1 MIAILMLK
9 LCFVLI
15 HLLELV
21 GAYAYS
27 SFETYRICSTYTSRS
42 SVLQTQGDSIEY
54 EYLDSGNHKRLER
67 FGNIVLTRPC
77 PSASWKPGLSKK
89 QWREASVTY
98 EDGGWSGVDNIPL
111 LYPELNDGD
120 GEAKS
125 STEFDWKVRINKDLV
140 FTLSISTQGQIGI
153 FPEQIS
159 NWAWIR
165 FMTTRANLYYDINDD
180 TNEEEKLHVLNCF
193 GYTGGSTLAALGTAN
208 VNVTHVDASRTFVN
222 WCKRNVDASGIVSNL
237 PDMRLYKEEEEDN
250 SDDNKKKD
258 QGPPS
263 RCRFLVDDTLSFLK
277 REVRRGKKYNGIILD
292 PPAFGRGPKTKGQN
306 KTWKIDRD
314 LPELIDLL
322 PQLMHPRKPGFLLL
336 TNHDEAFPPNTV
348 VNMLRRA
355 KLPKRGVY
363 ESGNMVLRS
372 EVGGEDLPMGSFVR
386 ISWLAGR

>member
-1 MIAILMLK
+1 MVVGAASIAVV
-9 LCFVLI
+9 VL
-15 HLLELV
+15 LV
-21 GAYAYS
+21 GVGPVVGAAS
-27 SFETYRICSTYTSRS
+27 MGLTHAVFAHEISMVFALPVEILTPIPALKDRI
-42 SVLQTQGDSIEY
+42 
-54 EYLDSGNHKRLER
+54 
-67 FGNIVLTRPC
+67 RPC
-77 PSASWKPGLSKK
+77 LQRVRRTFRVSPSQKNLSTSAP
-89 QWREASVTY
+89 R
-98 EDGGWSGVDNIPL
+98 
-111 LYPELNDGD
+111 
-120 GEAKS
+120 
-125 STEFDWKVRINKDLV
+125 
-140 FTLSISTQGQIGI
+140 
-153 FPEQIS
+153 
-159 NWAWIR
+159 
-165 FMTTRANLYYDINDD
+165 MINDD

-222 WCKRNVDASGIVSNL
+222 WCKRNVDASGIISNL
-237 PDMRLYKEEEEDN
+237 PDMRLYKEEEDS
-250 SDDNKKKD
+250 SDDNNKKD

-292 PPAFGRGPKTKGQN
+292 PPAFGRGPKTKGQS

-322 PQLMHPRKPGFLLL
+322 PQPIHPRKPGFLLL